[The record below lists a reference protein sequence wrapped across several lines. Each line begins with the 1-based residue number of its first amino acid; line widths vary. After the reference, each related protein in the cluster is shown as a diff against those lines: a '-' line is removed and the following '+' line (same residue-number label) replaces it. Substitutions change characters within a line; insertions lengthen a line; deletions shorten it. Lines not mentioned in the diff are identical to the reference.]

1 MRTDEI
7 EKFLTGQ
14 MTADERISFEEEIE
28 MNDDLREDVA
38 ITRLFIRELRKK
50 SLEEDKMTIAAIKQQ
65 MGKGENKRFRWIVA
79 ACLLSFIM
87 VTAMAAGIYHYV
99 TQQKESIDSS
109 ENAYQTVENER
120 QNPEA
125 YFQQESSEMLLEK
138 ETILDMILQNIDSKD
153 IIQKIRQAG
162 MTSFTNVDF
171 EHYQIAGAEQEL
183 LNEIQNRTL
192 LQNIV
197 KDTLTINDVVRKA
210 YQKCNK
216 KDYISRAV
224 NNHVL
229 AGIKEITQQRKT
241 IIITVD
247 FYSMLFVPGAKMNL
261 GFSYAPDS
269 LPQTTLFTETGS
281 YKVNKVK
288 ILKKVRCS
296 ETTSYHPETK
306 KTTKYNTVPFR
317 IAFVFQGVPENTNHI
332 RQLQIQGIEPHGKT
346 TGISFYN
353 FKSQTANL

>member
-65 MGKGENKRFRWIVA
+65 MGKGENKRFRWAVA

-269 LPQTTLFTETGS
+269 LPQTTPVS
-281 YKVNKVK
+281 YTH
-288 ILKKVRCS
+288 L
-296 ETTSYHPETK
+296 TLP
-306 KTTKYNTVPFR
+306 
-317 IAFVFQGVPENTNHI
+317 TN
-332 RQLQIQGIEPHGKT
+332 REV
-346 TGISFYN
+346 
-353 FKSQTANL
+353 